1 MTLFS
6 QSETE
11 ASGPVVYTVVFWT
24 LALKSMFVCV
34 EKCVCVLC
42 LCACAERA
50 FDSATRPTISDAW
63 HETFLAVHAAR
74 CFKQMMSCFRSWLP

>member
-34 EKCVCVLC
+34 EKCVCVC
-42 LCACAERA
+42 CVCARVPNEHLILRRGQP
-50 FDSATRPTISDAW
+50 SLMLGMKPSWQYMQRDASS
-63 HETFLAVHAAR
+63 R
-74 CFKQMMSCFRSWLP
+74 

>member
-34 EKCVCVLC
+34 EKCVCVC
-42 LCACAERA
+42 VVFVRVCRT
-50 FDSATRPTISDAW
+50 SI
-63 HETFLAVHAAR
+63 
-74 CFKQMMSCFRSWLP
+74 